1 MTTDQKEK
9 RNDEYNK
16 YVKRVTPTHCLS
28 ANMLKAFILG
38 GIICTI
44 GQLIVNT
51 CTQYF
56 GFSSDEASAWCSMI
70 LILISCILTALNLYA
85 PLANWGGAGAL
96 VPITGFANAVVSPA
110 LEFKTEGLIL
120 GTGAKMFIIAG
131 PVIVYGITAA
141 FVYGIILF
149 VISLFGG

>member
-44 GQLIVNT
+44 P
-51 CTQYF
+51 
-56 GFSSDEASAWCSMI
+56 SSRKDIHQKIYPQSTYC
-70 LILISCILTALNLYA
+70 
-85 PLANWGGAGAL
+85 P
-96 VPITGFANAVVSPA
+96 
-110 LEFKTEGLIL
+110 
-120 GTGAKMFIIAG
+120 
-131 PVIVYGITAA
+131 
-141 FVYGIILF
+141 
-149 VISLFGG
+149 